1 MTAASKRAWVQ
12 QLGDKFPRAERR
24 ACRLLGLGRSTCRYE
39 SKRRD
44 DTALRQKIRAIA
56 QARPRFGYRRIL
68 VMLKR
73 EGISIG
79 GERLRRLYRE
89 EGLSLR
95 MRPKRRRK
103 LASYLRI
110 IAPPP
115 QGPYERWT
123 MDFMVDSFMD
133 GRRFRVLTVVD
144 IYSRHSP
151 IIEADLALNGGKVVA
166 ALERA
171 TKHFGCPRVIQ
182 VDNGSEFQSK
192 VLDAWAFEHEV
203 KLGFIRPGKPVDNC
217 FIESFNARLRD
228 ERFNANVFTSLAD
241 ARRKIEA
248 WRIDYNEQRPHGS
261 LGDRTPS
268 EVLRQIEVVKPAA
281 KARALK

>member
-1 MTAASKRAWVQ
+1 M
-12 QLGDKFPRAERR
+12 
-24 ACRLLGLGRSTCRYE
+24 
-39 SKRRD
+39 
-44 DTALRQKIRAIA
+44 ALRQKIRAVA

-73 EGISIG
+73 QGLRIG
-79 GERLRRLYRE
+79 SERLRRLYRE

-110 IAPPP
+110 VAPPP
-115 QGPYERWT
+115 QGPRERWS

-133 GRRFRVLTVVD
+133 GRRFRVLTVLD
-144 IYSRHSP
+144 IYSRYSP
-151 IIEADLALNGGKVVA
+151 IIEADLSLNGAKVVA

-171 TKHFGCPRVIQ
+171 AKHFGYPQVMQ
-182 VDNGSEFQSK
+182 VDNGTEFQSK
-192 VLDAWAFEHEV
+192 ILDAWAFEHGV
-203 KLGFIRPGKPVDNC
+203 KLDFIRPGKPVDNC

-228 ERFNANVFTSLAD
+228 ECFNASVFMSLPE

-248 WRIDYNEQRPHGS
+248 WRIDYNEHRPHSS
-261 LGDRTPS
+261 LGDYTPS
-268 EVLRQIEVVKPAA
+268 EKLREVEVVKPAA
-281 KARALK
+281 TAYALK

>member
-1 MTAASKRAWVQ
+1 MVQ
-12 QLGDKFPRAERR
+12 QLVAKFARAERR

-44 DTALRQKIRAIA
+44 DMALRQKIRAIA

-73 EGISIG
+73 EGLRIG
-79 GERLRRLYRE
+79 SERLRRLYRE

-110 IAPPP
+110 VAPPP
-115 QGPYERWT
+115 QGPHERWS

-151 IIEADLALNGGKVVA
+151 IIEADLSLNGAKVVA

-171 TKHFGCPRVIQ
+171 AKHFGYPRVMQ
-182 VDNGSEFQSK
+182 VDNGTEFQSK
-192 VLDAWAFEHEV
+192 VLDAWAFEHGV
-203 KLGFIRPGKPVDNC
+203 KLDFIRPGKPVDNC

-228 ERFNANVFTSLAD
+228 ECFNASVFTSLAD

-248 WRIDYNEQRPHGS
+248 WRIDYNEQRPHSS

-268 EVLRQIEVVKPAA
+268 EMLRQVEVVEPAA
-281 KARALK
+281 TAHALK

>member
-1 MTAASKRAWVQ
+1 MVQ
-12 QLGDKFPRAERR
+12 QLVAKFARAERR

-44 DTALRQKIRAIA
+44 MALRQKIRAIA

-73 EGISIG
+73 EGLRIG
-79 GERLRRLYRE
+79 SERLRRLYRE

-110 IAPPP
+110 VAPPP
-115 QGPYERWT
+115 QGPHERWS

-151 IIEADLALNGGKVVA
+151 IIEADLSLNGAKVVA

-171 TKHFGCPRVIQ
+171 AKHFGYPRVMQ
-182 VDNGSEFQSK
+182 VDNGTEFQSK
-192 VLDAWAFEHEV
+192 V
-203 KLGFIRPGKPVDNC
+203 
-217 FIESFNARLRD
+217 
-228 ERFNANVFTSLAD
+228 
-241 ARRKIEA
+241 
-248 WRIDYNEQRPHGS
+248 
-261 LGDRTPS
+261 
-268 EVLRQIEVVKPAA
+268 
-281 KARALK
+281 

>member
-1 MTAASKRAWVQ
+1 MGT
-12 QLGDKFPRAERR
+12 KFPRAERR

-73 EGISIG
+73 EGVSIG

-103 LASYLRI
+103 LASHLRI
-110 IAPPP
+110 VAPPP
-115 QGPYERWT
+115 QGPHERWT

-171 TKHFGCPRVIQ
+171 TKHFGYPRVIQ

-192 VLDAWAFEHEV
+192 ALDAWAFEHEV
-203 KLGFIRPGKPVDNC
+203 KLDFIRPGKPVDNC

-228 ERFNANVFTSLAD
+228 ECFNANVFTSLAD

-268 EVLRQIEVVKPAA
+268 EVLRRIEVVKPAA
-281 KARALK
+281 KAHVLK